1 MKLPNPKKL
10 TNKALIKFA
19 KNEIAEW
26 NGFLKKLKANT
37 EIIPRCMA
45 RGVRIIR
52 QDVRCVRCMSYT
64 MNTKKSGVVADD

>member
-37 EIIPRCMA
+37 EMYGKRCKDYQA
-45 RGVRIIR
+45 RCPVCEMYELYDEYQKVGGS
-52 QDVRCVRCMSYT
+52 C
-64 MNTKKSGVVADD
+64 